1 MPDLLVTGVA
11 EAGIGKSPDTG
22 IDDLF
27 AHASRLA
34 VADAGVESAAVDGLI
49 TVVPRA
55 DALVWHADAV
65 ADALGLSP
73 RFVMSVSQGG
83 SAILMTLY
91 HAWAAI
97 TAGLASR
104 VLVVGADLLHSGVG
118 RSSAVA
124 SMADT
129 ALRTYERCYGLTI
142 PSAFA
147 LLAQR
152 HMHEFGTTSEDLA
165 RVAVSMRRHASSH
178 PHAQARG
185 ELTVE
190 DVLASRPIAS
200 PLHLFDC
207 SLVSDGAAALVVE
220 RAGGDRRGVRVL
232 GWGEA
237 HNPEWV
243 TQLLS
248 FEEMSCCGVATEA
261 ALEMAGV
268 GRDDVDVAL
277 VYDPFSISTVVA
289 LEDMGFCRRGEGGA
303 FVSSGAIEHEGT
315 IPVNPHGGL
324 LSHAHPGRPA
334 ALLHLVEAVR
344 QLRGD
349 ALGIQIPDAELALV
363 TAEGAML
370 GTYATVI
377 LGR

>member
-1 MPDLLVTGVA
+1 MPDLFVTGVA
-11 EAGIGKSPDTG
+11 ETGIGKSPDTG

-27 AHASRLA
+27 ANAARLA
-34 VADAGVESAAVDGLI
+34 VADAGLEPAAVDGII

-55 DALVWHADAV
+55 DPLVWHADSV
-65 ADALGLSP
+65 ADALGLKP
-73 RFVMSVSQGG
+73 RFVTSVSQGG

-91 HAWAAI
+91 EAWAAI
-97 TAGLASR
+97 DAGLASR
-104 VLVVGADLLHSGVG
+104 ILVVGADLLYSGG
-118 RSSAVA
+118 TSNAVA

-129 ALRTYERCYGLTI
+129 ALRTFERCYGLTV

-152 HMHEFGTTSEDLA
+152 HMHEFGTTSEELA
-165 RVAVSMRRHASSH
+165 QVPVSMRRNAASH
-178 PHAQARG
+178 PQAHAHG

-190 DVLASRPIAS
+190 DVLASRMIAS

-220 RAGGDRRGVRVL
+220 RATDAERGVRVL
-232 GWGEA
+232 AWAEA

-243 TQLLS
+243 TQALP
-248 FEEMSCCGVATEA
+248 FDETSCGAVAAAA

-268 GRDDVDVAL
+268 ARNDIDVAL
-277 VYDPFSISTVVA
+277 IYDPFSISVIVA
-289 LEDMGFCRRGEGGA
+289 LEDMGYCDRGEGGA
-303 FVSSGAIEHEGT
+303 FVSSGAIERDGAL
-315 IPVNPHGGL
+315 PVNPHGGL

-334 ALLHLVEAVR
+334 ALLHIVEAVR
-344 QLRGD
+344 QLRGE
-349 ALGIQIPDAELALV
+349 ALGVQIPDAELALI

-370 GTYATVI
+370 GAYATVI

>member
-1 MPDLLVTGVA
+1 VADLFVTGVA
-11 EAGIGKSPDTG
+11 ETGVGKSPDTG

-27 AHASRLA
+27 ANAARLA
-34 VADAGVESAAVDGLI
+34 VADAGLEPAAVDGII

-55 DALVWHADAV
+55 DPLVWHADSV
-65 ADALGLSP
+65 ADALGLKP
-73 RFVMSVSQGG
+73 RFVTSVSQGG

-91 HAWAAI
+91 QAWAAI
-97 TAGLASR
+97 DAGLASR
-104 VLVVGADLLHSGVG
+104 ILVVGADLLYSGG
-118 RSSAVA
+118 TSNAVA

-129 ALRTYERCYGLTI
+129 ALRTFERCYGLTV

-152 HMHEFGTTSEDLA
+152 HMHEFGTTSEELA
-165 RVAVSMRRHASSH
+165 QVPVSMRRNAASH
-178 PHAQARG
+178 PQAQAQG

-190 DVLASRPIAS
+190 DVLVSRMIAS

-220 RAGGDRRGVRVL
+220 RATDAERGVRVL
-232 GWGEA
+232 AWAEA

-243 TQLLS
+243 TQALR
-248 FEEMSCCGVATEA
+248 FDETSCGAVATASALKTAGVA
-261 ALEMAGV
+261 
-268 GRDDVDVAL
+268 RDDIDVAL
-277 VYDPFSISTVVA
+277 IYDPFSISVIVA
-289 LEDMGFCRRGEGGA
+289 LEDMGYCDRGEGGA
-303 FVSSGAIEHEGT
+303 FVSSGVIEPDGAL
-315 IPVNPHGGL
+315 PVNPHGGL

-334 ALLHLVEAVR
+334 ALLHIVEAVR
-344 QLRGD
+344 QLRGE
-349 ALGIQIPDAELALV
+349 ALGVQIPDAELALV

-370 GTYATVI
+370 GAYATVI